1 MTLTDRVGWTDMAY
15 DDIEALK
22 QKWANDIAK
31 RLVGAIITN
40 VRYLSAEECEDN
52 DWYSAP
58 AVLEMTGRNG
68 RTFAIYAMQDD
79 EGNDG
84 GALGTS
90 LEELPTI
97 PVI

>member
-1 MTLTDRVGWTDMAY
+1 MAY

-31 RLVGAIITN
+31 RLVGAIIMD
-40 VRYLSAEECEDN
+40 VRYLSAEEREDN

-58 AVLEMTGRNG
+58 AVLQLMGKDGRA
-68 RTFAIYAMQDD
+68 FEIFAMQDD